1 MIACL
6 LDTRKLHPET
16 SGTWLP
22 KHDLG
27 NDTTGRHANPGGGNS
42 QGTSFVPEELQEVYI
57 CWKKDN
63 LLPGPP
69 TDRLV
74 NPKRSVLNTSEQY

>member
-27 NDTTGRHANPGGGNS
+27 NDTTGRHANPGGGILKGLHSCQRNYRKFIFAGRRTTFS
-42 QGTSFVPEELQEVYI
+42 Q
-57 CWKKDN
+57 D
-63 LLPGPP
+63 LPLIG
-69 TDRLV
+69 
-74 NPKRSVLNTSEQY
+74 